1 MCYLKS
7 DEKIFGITSYQKS
20 SLKIQRNTVKC
31 GIFDLNR
38 LSWKC
43 VADCKY
49 KSEVNS
55 LDITVCGN
63 NKQINCSIKPMIW
76 FDNNPL
82 YCMHHSKSSN

>member
-20 SLKIQRNTVKC
+20 TVKC
-31 GIFDLNR
+31 GIFDFNK

-43 VADCKY
+43 VADYKY

-63 NKQINCSIKPMIW
+63 NIIFFMLVFLEIIWTLIKLVI
-76 FDNNPL
+76 
-82 YCMHHSKSSN
+82 C